1 MLVKWLFAGVLLGR
15 SRSLS
20 GDGDRSKSALSSLYG
35 TPHWWPDEEDYAAK
49 IDSSS
54 HYYNSDPVKRRW
66 SSGLG
71 MSCSLPIKLRSS
83 GVLLLCTIVMRRDYV

>member
-1 MLVKWLFAGVLLGR
+1 VLVKWLFAGVLLGR

-71 MSCSLPIKLRSS
+71 MSWGSASLYYSNAKGLR
-83 GVLLLCTIVMRRDYV
+83 VELF